1 MYDHDLIA
9 VQAVPD
15 QNRLYARDNKGR
27 LVAWDV
33 IDRQFIGG
41 FLVTQISNPQINALK
56 GTRKWPAVL
65 NRNRVDLKLTANGQL
80 RAVDYMGVVI
90 FFFLSLWNL
99 DNGRLISSVNMETV
113 AYPDDPEK
121 LLQQRNIEAVNRFEF
136 SSTDSRSG

>member
-27 LVAWDV
+27 LVARDV

-41 FLVTQISNPQINALK
+41 FLVTQISNLQINALK
-56 GTRKWPAVL
+56 GTLKWSAVL

-80 RAVDYMGVVI
+80 RAVD
-90 FFFLSLWNL
+90 
-99 DNGRLISSVNMETV
+99 
-113 AYPDDPEK
+113 
-121 LLQQRNIEAVNRFEF
+121 
-136 SSTDSRSG
+136 